1 MEYVFQIRSEKVDTY
16 RITRGFKRDKRTG
29 GIKTDYAR
37 LVLENSEEVLADKVT
52 EVTKMIQNIIGLTK
66 EDFFR
71 TVILPQGKFSE
82 FLKLTGADRN
92 EMLERLF
99 HLELYGEILANR
111 AKKRRNVLLAKKQR
125 IEGAKETLEP
135 AEENLLKE
143 QKKEQKKLK
152 KQLEEMQKEKT
163 ACELL
168 LKEKE
173 EIFAL
178 LQELKKIEAHRQS
191 LLEQEEEIQKKEKD
205 IALANIAERLGQLSV
220 SYTHLTLPTK

>member
-1 MEYVFQIRSEKVDTY
+1 MKPLRLVMTGINSFEEKQEIDFAFLTSMGLFGIFGPTGSGKTSILDGITLALYGSVARESKNYMNVNCEKASVEYVFQIRSEKVDTY

-99 HLELYGEILANR
+99 HLNFTERFCESCKEAKKCAAGEEAENRRRKRNVGAGRGESLKRTEER
-111 AKKRRNVLLAKKQR
+111 AK
-125 IEGAKETLEP
+125 
-135 AEENLLKE
+135 
-143 QKKEQKKLK
+143 
-152 KQLEEMQKEKT
+152 
-163 ACELL
+163 
-168 LKEKE
+168 
-173 EIFAL
+173 
-178 LQELKKIEAHRQS
+178 EA
-191 LLEQEEEIQKKEKD
+191 
-205 IALANIAERLGQLSV
+205 
-220 SYTHLTLPTK
+220 